1 MVSPFPDMC
10 HVLYCIESRVHCKL
24 LGGPGLF
31 RLWRFCGA
39 VPEGWADMM
48 HDDSRSVGVC
58 FIGFNFSKLGGPVA
72 GLLLDQQIKQNK

>member
-1 MVSPFPDMC
+1 
-10 HVLYCIESRVHCKL
+10 
-24 LGGPGLF
+24 
-31 RLWRFCGA
+31 LWRFCGA